1 MKIPKIQFVKILKA
15 IITDLLFMVGLSGI
29 AYGIW
34 QIYSPLA
41 FIFLG
46 SFIIYM
52 VLPSKKAKSTE
63 KGQ

>member
-1 MKIPKIQFVKILKA
+1 MKITKKQIFKVLKA
-15 IITDLLFMVGLSGI
+15 IVTDLLFMVGLSSV

-52 VLPSKKAKSTE
+52 VLPAKKAKSTE
-63 KGQ
+63 KGR